1 MLFVCFFLGSIFS
14 ISFGKLSGFRFCRCL
29 LGLFLLLCS
38 WIFVAYDNPSLFIS
52 CPTVFYAYNGEFRIS
67 KRGSRCS
74 FLRARLTLFGV
85 IKYDRYTLRDKRDS
99 CLFLNAFDA
108 TKRSGENRLK
118 MELVR
123 TKVLPY
129 QWKAK
134 CEYGFV
140 IKTGKQEK
148 IRYNRQ

>member
-1 MLFVCFFLGSIFS
+1 M
-14 ISFGKLSGFRFCRCL
+14 
-29 LGLFLLLCS
+29 
-38 WIFVAYDNPSLFIS
+38 N
-52 CPTVFYAYNGEFRIS
+52 NRIS
-67 KRGSRCS
+67 KPMEMSQI
-74 FLRARLTLFGV
+74 TLQDQFW
-85 IKYDRYTLRDKRDS
+85 
-99 CLFLNAFDA
+99 N
-108 TKRSGENRLK
+108 EK

-129 QWKAK
+129 QEKAK